1 MSVPDVALAGAL
13 LLIARSSARTVVV
26 AMAVLLVRFGSKVVA
41 ELTVAVL
48 ESVLP
53 SSAAGLTWT
62 PRVKVA
68 VAPLANE
75 PMVQFTVPV
84 EPAAGV
90 VQLQPAGVGI
100 DWNVVSAGS
109 GSFIVTLAAAFGPAL
124 LTVIVYVSV
133 PPGVTGSGESV
144 LVIARLASARTVVV
158 AVALLLPVLESA
170 VVELTVAVLVS
181 VLPSAVSGLTWTPR
195 VKVAVAPLA
204 NEPMVQFTVP
214 VEPAAGVVQLQ
225 PAGVGI
231 DWNVVSAGSGSF
243 IVTLAAAFGPA
254 LLTVIVYVSVPPG
267 VTGSGESVLVI
278 ARLAS
283 ARTVVVA
290 MAVLLVRFG
299 SKVVAELTVAVLE
312 SVLPSSAAGLTWTP
326 RVKVAVAPLANEPMV
341 QFTVPVEPAAGV
353 VQLQPAGVGIDWNV
367 VSAGSGSF
375 IVTLAAAFGPAL
387 LTVIVYVSVPP
398 GVTGS
403 GESVLVIARLA
414 SARTVVVAVALLLPV
429 LESAVVELTVAV
441 LVSVLPSAVSG
452 L

>member
-1 MSVPDVALAGAL
+1 MSVPDVASAGAL
-13 LLIARSSARTVVV
+13 LLIARSAARTLVV

-48 ESVLP
+48 VSVLP

-75 PMVQFTVPV
+75 AMVQFTVPV

-100 DWNVVSAGS
+100 DWNVVCAGS

-204 NEPMVQFTVP
+204 NEAMVQFTVP

-231 DWNVVSAGSGSF
+231 DWNVVC
-243 IVTLAAAFGPA
+243 
-254 LLTVIVYVSVPPG
+254 
-267 VTGSGESVLVI
+267 
-278 ARLAS
+278 
-283 ARTVVVA
+283 
-290 MAVLLVRFG
+290 
-299 SKVVAELTVAVLE
+299 
-312 SVLPSSAAGLTWTP
+312 
-326 RVKVAVAPLANEPMV
+326 
-341 QFTVPVEPAAGV
+341 
-353 VQLQPAGVGIDWNV
+353 
-367 VSAGSGSF
+367 AGSGSF

-441 LVSVLPSAVSG
+441 LVSVLPSSAAGLTWTPRVKVAVAPLTNEAMVQFTVPVEPAAGVVQLQPAGVGIDWNVVCAGSG
-452 L
+452 SFIVTLAAA

>member
-53 SSAAGLTWT
+53 SSAA
-62 PRVKVA
+62 
-68 VAPLANE
+68 
-75 PMVQFTVPV
+75 
-84 EPAAGV
+84 
-90 VQLQPAGVGI
+90 
-100 DWNVVSAGS
+100 
-109 GSFIVTLAAAFGPAL
+109 
-124 LTVIVYVSV
+124 
-133 PPGVTGSGESV
+133 
-144 LVIARLASARTVVV
+144 
-158 AVALLLPVLESA
+158 
-170 VVELTVAVLVS
+170 
-181 VLPSAVSGLTWTPR
+181 GLTWTPR

-452 L
+452 LTWTPRVKVAVAPLANEPMVQFTVPVEPAAGVVQLQPAG